1 MKRTIAI
8 VLFALTSLITV
19 GTANAQDHR
28 IRVKI
33 PFNFIADGIPLPAGT
48 YTISSADHLTVRI
61 QNGKQHV
68 TMLSSAP
75 ADDNQSETGK
85 LVFNTYADQYFL
97 RKILCPNAHLNLEL
111 PSSKAERRAK
121 LEQTAKLEQR
131 AQLQ

>member
-1 MKRTIAI
+1 MKRTIATA
-8 VLFALTSLITV
+8 LFALASLITV
-19 GTANAQDHR
+19 GTATAQDHR

-33 PFNFIADGIPLPAGT
+33 PFNFIADGTALPAGT
-48 YTISSADHLTVRI
+48 YTISSADHLTVLI

-75 ADDNQSETGK
+75 GDDNQFGKGK

-111 PSSKAERRAK
+111 PASKAEKRAK
-121 LEQTAKLEQR
+121 LGER